1 MLRLYSSLGTSY
13 QLLLLKE
20 GRTVCISKNEWFNEW
35 KPQIPQK
42 NMIYIIIWCRVTRCL
57 NKGLQNNTFSLA
69 EWEKSRIVVVL
80 PDDNINHLYIW
91 LVWCFHTNQ
100 IIYFSD
106 GFYGFSIFQDHN
118 NLREAINYTC
128 LNACAHGPVIE
139 LFKFKIVTIKILF
152 CFLCDFCDGTVTFCV
167 RNRSF
172 IIYTVQGYVKIYIG
186 DVGDV

>member
-1 MLRLYSSLGTSY
+1 
-13 QLLLLKE
+13 
-20 GRTVCISKNEWFNEW
+20 
-35 KPQIPQK
+35 
-42 NMIYIIIWCRVTRCL
+42 MI
-57 NKGLQNNTFSLA
+57 
-69 EWEKSRIVVVL
+69 KSRIVVVL
-80 PDDNINHLYIW
+80 PDDDINHLYIW

-128 LNACAHGPVIE
+128 VNACAHGPVIE

-186 DVGDV
+186 DVGNV